1 MLVADDSIIP
11 YVLPRLLFL
20 ENGTHK
26 CISVIDINDIET
38 VEPIT
43 ISETMRPR
51 GVTAIKITSERKFSW
66 FSLLK

>member
-1 MLVADDSIIP
+1 MLVADGSIIP
-11 YVLPRLLFL
+11 YFLPRLLFL

-38 VEPIT
+38 VEAIT
-43 ISETMRPR
+43 SGTMRPR

-66 FSLLK
+66 FPVLK